1 MAKDAQLDKKTAV
14 PILDFSRQY
23 AALRPQLLEAVTK
36 AMGAKELARV
46 VFVPGKILNLVT
58 RDASALGG
66 AGVGPAE

>member
-1 MAKDAQLDKKTAV
+1 
-14 PILDFSRQY
+14 
-23 AALRPQLLEAVTK
+23 VTK